1 MINNRIL
8 TQTFEYFTP
17 TTVEETLRLLD
28 QYGQEAKI
36 MAGGTDILVQL
47 KQEILSPNYLIHI
60 RKIPELSYIKNDG
73 TVRIGAVTRLCEV
86 LQFFMEDGKYS
97 ALYEALRS
105 LGDVQIRNMGTIGG
119 NLCNASPAADS
130 ALPLLVF
137 DGRVKLSSVRG
148 ERIINLED
156 FFKGVN
162 RTAMAPNEIMME
174 IQIPSIKEGTG
185 SVFKKIKRVGADISK
200 ISCAVA
206 VERREDVCV
215 SCRIALGAVAPVPMR
230 AKEAEGALVDKRI
243 DDSFVEEIGLVVSE
257 EINPITDIRSTA
269 AYRRQI
275 AAVLFKDVFRKAWQ
289 RAGGEEE

>member
-73 TVRIGAVTRLCEV
+73 TVRIGAATRLCEV
-86 LQFFMEDGKYS
+86 LQFFMEDGKYF

-269 AYRRQI
+269 EYRRQI